1 MIEYE
6 SLISKAKKA
15 DQIPVLP
22 SENSSQL
29 ATFENRDKAEGL
41 KELEF
46 AMVRIAE
53 FGTRAEQA
61 VSMAEM
67 AEKTKAALE
76 EQLRQWQRRRAALA
90 ALRKESV
97 REENNILKFD
107 QTPAT
112 YQPLSKV
119 LNMKF

>member
-15 DQIPVLP
+15 DQIPVLS

-29 ATFENRDKAEGL
+29 ATFENRDKAEVL

-76 EQLRQWQRRRAALA
+76 EQLRQWQKQKQRRRAALA

-97 REENNILKFD
+97 RKENNILKFE

-112 YQPLSKV
+112 Y
-119 LNMKF
+119 

>member
-1 MIEYE
+1 MRICY
-6 SLISKAKKA
+6 
-15 DQIPVLP
+15 
-22 SENSSQL
+22 SE
-29 ATFENRDKAEGL
+29 KAEVL

-53 FGTRAEQA
+53 FRTQAEQA

-76 EQLRQWQRRRAALA
+76 EQLRQWQKQRQRRRAALA

-97 REENNILKFD
+97 RKENNILKFE

-112 YQPLSKV
+112 YQPLSKHFNKV
-119 LNMKF
+119 KGTSDPSLATDLQAYPPRSIN

>member
-1 MIEYE
+1 
-6 SLISKAKKA
+6 
-15 DQIPVLP
+15 
-22 SENSSQL
+22 
-29 ATFENRDKAEGL
+29 
-41 KELEF
+41 
-46 AMVRIAE
+46 MVRIAE

-76 EQLRQWQRRRAALA
+76 EQLRQWQKQKQRRRAALA

-97 REENNILKFD
+97 RKENNILKFE

-119 LNMKF
+119 LNMKFQSTWRMSDILLHLSKCV